1 MTDTRAYDIVLYGAT
16 GFTGRLVAEYL
27 AQKPSGS
34 FRWALAGRAV
44 DKLRQIRAE
53 LNLGDEIGLIHAD
66 SSDETSLLNMAAQTR
81 VVLTTVG
88 PYIRHG
94 EPLVKACIN
103 AGSDYVDIT
112 GEPEFVNLLL
122 DRYDAAARDRG
133 VRIVNCCG
141 FDSIPPDLGV
151 YMTVQHLPDDAVVSL
166 EGFVSSDASFSGG
179 TFHSAIEM
187 ISRRS
192 ARPPAKT
199 PTVNGGRVV
208 RSGPRK
214 IHYAPAVKGWVAPF
228 PTIDPQVILRS
239 ARALPVYGREFVYSH
254 YLNVGSLP
262 LMVGMGVGLGALV
275 ALAQIK
281 PTRDLLLK
289 LLPQG
294 SGPSPERRA
303 RSFFDVKIVGRA
315 GDREVIG
322 HVRGGDPGYT
332 ETAKMVSESALCLA
346 LDSDQL
352 PAVAGVVTTA
362 VAMGNR
368 LLERLRQAGIVF
380 EMEKS

>member
-1 MTDTRAYDIVLYGAT
+1 MLYGAT

-27 AQKPSGS
+27 ARKHDGS
-34 FRWALAGRAV
+34 FRWALAGRAE

-53 LNLGDEIGLIHAD
+53 LGLGNEIGLIRAD
-66 SSDETSLLNMAAQTR
+66 SGDASSLHNMAAQTR
-81 VVLTTVG
+81 VVLSTVG
-88 PYIRHG
+88 PYIRYG
-94 EPLVKACIN
+94 EPLVKACID

-122 DRYDAAARDRG
+122 DRHHAAAQDRG

-141 FDSIPPDLGV
+141 FDSIPHDLGV
-151 YMTVQHLPDDAVVSL
+151 YMTVQHLPDDAAVTAQ
-166 EGFVSSDASFSGG
+166 GFVTTDARFSGG

-187 ISRRS
+187 ISRKS
-192 ARPPAKT
+192 TRPRAKT
-199 PTVNGGRVV
+199 PTVNGGRSV

-214 IHYAPAVKGWVAPF
+214 VHYAPEVKGWVAPF

-239 ARALPVYGREFVYSH
+239 ARALPEYGRAFVYSH

-262 LMVGMGVGLGALV
+262 VMVGMGLGVGVLAGLV
-275 ALAQIK
+275 QIK

-303 RSFFDVKIVGRA
+303 RSSFDVKIVARA
-315 GDREVIG
+315 GDRQVIG
-322 HVRGGDPGYT
+322 HVHGGDPGYD
-332 ETAKMVSESALCLA
+332 ETSKMVSESALCLA
-346 LDSDQL
+346 LDRAQL
-352 PAVAGVVTTA
+352 PTAVGVITTA
-362 VAMGNR
+362 EAMGD
-368 LLERLRQAGIVF
+368 LLLARLRRAGITF
-380 EMEKS
+380 EVTEPNPENR